1 MNLPLLLNLLAFLAL
16 LLGLAQTRH
25 THWGLPK
32 KVLLGLALGVGFGLV
47 LHRIYGTGS
56 SVLMATIPWLNLVGN
71 GYVELLQMIAL
82 PLIFASILHAVA
94 RLRTARSLPLISV
107 LSIGTLLLTTAI
119 AALIG
124 ILLTNFVSFA
134 IEAWT
139 PSAQPFDPF
148 RFIDKSQALESPDL
162 NIPDTL
168 LSLIPSNPVGELP
181 EAKSSSI
188 IGMIIFAVFVGLA
201 ALRLGKEDAKKG
213 RRALWAID
221 TLQAW
226 LMRLVSVIINLAPY
240 GALALMT
247 KAVVNADLQDLLG
260 LGTYVFVTCLG
271 LALMFL
277 VHAMILAAVGV
288 SPLRFFR
295 NVWPV
300 LTLAFS
306 SSSSMASIPLN
317 IEVQTRRLAVPH
329 SIASLSASF
338 GATLGQSG
346 CSGLYP
352 AILAVLV
359 APSIG
364 VNTLDPQWIAAF
376 IGVVM
381 LTSVTV
387 GGGALVPIIV
397 LTIMGMPVALVI
409 LLIPVEPLLVM
420 GRTALSVNGS
430 MTAGV
435 VTSQLLK
442 ETDKP
447 VPAGDEPAA
456 LSRT

>member
-1 MNLPLLLNLLAFLAL
+1 MNLPLLFNLLAFLAL
-16 LLGLAQTRH
+16 LFGLAQTRH
-25 THWGLPK
+25 TNWSLPK
-32 KVLLGLALGVGFGLV
+32 KVLLGLALGVAFGLV
-47 LHRIYGTGS
+47 LRRIYGTES
-56 SVLMATIPWLNLVGN
+56 SVLKATSPWLNLVGD
-71 GYVELLQMIAL
+71 GYVELLQMITL
-82 PLIFASILHAVA
+82 PLIFVSILHAIA

-139 PSAQPFDPF
+139 PSAQLFDPF
-148 RFIDKSQALESPDL
+148 QFNDKSQAFESPDL

-201 ALRLGKEDAKKG
+201 ALRLGNEDAKKG

-221 TLQAW
+221 TLQGW
-226 LMRLVSVIINLAPY
+226 LIRLVGVIINLVPY
-240 GALALMT
+240 GVLALMT
-247 KAVVNADLQDLLG
+247 KAVVNANLQDLIG
-260 LGTYVFVTCLG
+260 LGSYVFVTCLG
-271 LALMFL
+271 LMLMFL
-277 VHAMILAAVGV
+277 IHAIILAAVGV
-288 SPLRFFR
+288 SPLHFFR

-317 IEVQTRRLAVPH
+317 IDVQTRHLRVPH

-364 VNTLDPQWIAAF
+364 IDTLDPQWIAAF
-376 IGVVM
+376 IGVVT
-381 LTSVTV
+381 LTSLTV
-387 GGGALVPIIV
+387 GGGALMPIVV
-397 LTIMGMPVALVI
+397 LTVMGMPAVLVV
-409 LLIPVEPLLVM
+409 LLIPVEPLLAM

-442 ETDKP
+442 DTDKP
-447 VPAGDEPAA
+447 MPAGDESAT
-456 LSRT
+456 LSHT